1 MKNIYKVFAAAAL
14 LSIAACTP
22 KAEYVTYNFVN
33 IPSSA
38 VVNEDVVLEI
48 PIQTV
53 AQSGVGSEGTQ
64 VQFKITEIVGANGV
78 DYTVEPANGI
88 VTTTMDTPGKI
99 VVTPANYLGKHTGD
113 YKLAIELTGV
123 NGGNFTIGGAYKT
136 SVTIKDIDHPL
147 SQILGSYD
155 VACWSGDASTGS
167 GYSNKY
173 TMELLP
179 VDGDVTSVYCTAL
192 NYFPVYLKG
201 NFGKD
206 DADIRVIGKV
216 SADKKTITFEPQKTK
231 ADLGYGPIWIYSS
244 DWEVVDDELVEVCH
258 VDEKIVYT
266 ATATGYKSD
275 QGVAYIEEPGGDSW
289 GSYYG
294 FGLGNRS
301 TPLFGLPDG
310 YFTTT
315 WTKK

>member
-1 MKNIYKVFAAAAL
+1 MKNIFKVFAAAAL
-14 LSIAACTP
+14 LSFAACTP
-22 KAEYVTYNFVN
+22 KSEYVTYNFVN
-33 IPSSA
+33 VPSSA

-53 AQSGVGSEGTQ
+53 AQSGVGSEGAE
-64 VQFKITEIVGANGV
+64 VQFKVIEVKGANGV

-88 VTTTMDTPGKI
+88 VSTTMDNPGKI
-99 VVTPANYLGKHTGD
+99 VVRPTNKVGQYTGD

-123 NGGNFTIGGAYKT
+123 NGDDFTIGGVYQT
-136 SVTIKDIDHPL
+136 SITIKDIDHPL
-147 SQILGSYD
+147 SKILGTYA
-155 VACWSGDASTGS
+155 VACWSGDASTGK
-167 GYSNKY
+167 GYTNKY

-201 NFGKD
+201 NFGEGDKD
-206 DADIRVIGKV
+206 IYVVGKV
-216 SADKKTITFEPQKTK
+216 SDDMKTITFAPQATK

-244 DWEVVDDELVEVCH
+244 DWVVEGGKLTEKCY

-266 ATATGYKSD
+266 ATADGFKSD
-275 QGVAYIEEPGGDSW
+275 QGVAYIEEPGGESW
-289 GSYYG
+289 GAYYG

-315 WTKK
+315 WTKQ